1 MKILLILNF
10 IFITSISYSQ
20 SLPIFLDGKTDDWN
34 VPLPTYTDAD
44 GDGSAYDFKY
54 FSVTNDENFLF
65 IRLKVTPEYKLL
77 ESNLL
82 SLYIDGDNNSGT
94 GDPINGIGAE
104 LRFDL
109 GNRSGQFFKTQTHNI
124 FHDDIQ
130 FRSLPT
136 VTDTTFEIAIGRNV
150 RPNTVDLLFTSQ
162 TIKIFFSDNVTNGDW
177 MPNNS
182 ETFEYTFDD
191 TPTPPVNLIEV
202 TKEDTSLLRIVD
214 YNILNDG
221 ILNPAKEQYF
231 TRILQAINADIMCFN
246 ENWNTS
252 ATQLSNKL
260 DEILPLPAG
269 GNWQAVK
276 MDAGN
281 ITVSKYPIVHS
292 WLVYSG
298 SRITASLINLPSYF
312 IKDVLVI
319 NSHLKCCSGQQEDA
333 TRQQETDAIIS
344 FILDAK
350 TPGGVIDLP
359 TETPFLILGDLN
371 LVGDRQQLTTLVT
384 GQIINTQTFGTG
396 GPPDWDNT
404 DLEDL
409 ISQQT
414 DKRTAYTWRND
425 NSSFP
430 PGRLDFQIYSNSVM
444 TVQKAFT
451 LQTEIMSSARL
462 ALYGLQQTD
471 TRLAS
476 DHFPKVTDYSFNV
489 TSIEKEDF
497 QPFEFKL
504 EQNYPN
510 PFNPTTN
517 INFTIPTREK
527 VKISVYNILG
537 KLIEVLVNQELNA
550 GSYSTEFDGTDLPSG
565 IYFYELITDNL
576 FKTRKMILLK

>member
-1 MKILLILNF
+1 
-10 IFITSISYSQ
+10 
-20 SLPIFLDGKTDDWN
+20 
-34 VPLPTYTDAD
+34 
-44 GDGSAYDFKY
+44 
-54 FSVTNDENFLF
+54 
-65 IRLKVTPEYKLL
+65 
-77 ESNLL
+77 
-82 SLYIDGDNNSGT
+82 
-94 GDPINGIGAE
+94 
-104 LRFDL
+104 L

-177 MPNNS
+177 MPNSS

-191 TPTPPVNLIEV
+191 TPTPPVDLIEIN
-202 TKEDTSLLRIVD
+202 KEDTTLLRVMNW
-214 YNILNDG
+214 NILDDG
-221 ILNPAKEQYF
+221 LTNISKQQYF
-231 TRILQAINADIMCFN
+231 TRILQAIDPDVICFSECVN
-246 ENWNTS
+246 STAS
-252 ATQLSNKL
+252 QVKDKL
-260 DEILPLPAG
+260 NEILPLASPPGWYAM
-269 GNWQAVK
+269 K
-276 MDAGN
+276 MTFDEVVA
-281 ITVSKYPIVHS
+281 SRYPILQGWTYDPDERS
-292 WLVYSG
+292 F
-298 SRITASLINLPSYF
+298 ASLIDLPEYF
-312 IKDVLVI
+312 GTDILTI
-319 NSHLKCCSGQQEDA
+319 NAHLKCCGGQANDDQ
-333 TRQQETDAIIS
+333 RQREVDAIIS

-350 TPGGVIDLP
+350 TAGGSVDLP
-359 TETPFLILGDLN
+359 VNTPFLIMGDLN
-371 LVGDRQQLTTLVT
+371 LVGDREQLTTLVT
-384 GQIINTQTFGTG
+384 GQIINTQTFGSG

-414 DKRTAYTWRND
+414 DKRTAYTWRD
-425 NSSFP
+425 DFSFYP

-451 LQTEIMSSARL
+451 LQTEIMSPARL
-462 ALYGLQQTD
+462 SQYNLQQTD

-517 INFTIPTREK
+517 IKFTIPSRGM

-537 KLIEVLVNQELNA
+537 KLIEVLVNRELNA
-550 GSYSTEFDGTDLPSG
+550 GSNSTEFDGTDLPSG

-576 FKTRKMILLK
+576 FETRKMILLK